1 MLWLR
6 RVSFLASPSSLSDGS
21 GLSASESVE
30 EQSRSFV
37 GQSLSRK
44 VLIDP
49 RVLLS
54 WDGVGE
60 PHLVLLKVGLHRAIV
75 LTLSSS
81 LWESQEPQQD
91 QPHPQHV
98 KSSHLPGAEQVSGPE
113 ASNVGRARKTVGRRS
128 RGHCGDPYL

>member
-1 MLWLR
+1 M
-6 RVSFLASPSSLSDGS
+6 
-21 GLSASESVE
+21 
-30 EQSRSFV
+30 
-37 GQSLSRK
+37 
-44 VLIDP
+44 LIDLT
-49 RVLLS
+49 VLLS
-54 WDGVGE
+54 WGGVGE
-60 PHLVLLKVGLHRAIV
+60 PHLVFLKVGLHRAMA

-98 KSSHLPGAEQVSGPE
+98 KSSHLPEVEQVSGPE